1 LKIWKLNFN
10 NRQIFNLFFFLIT
23 WFFIFLFNYFT
34 LKLFEIGFNNCFDC
48 LDMKIPRYPETWL
61 MFSFTKLNSK
71 IKKNQRI
78 VVTFKESL
86 SIHIVISLFF
96 SSVFFF
102 HFVTLIFFFLF
113 VPFTLYYFEIK
124 LCYLFWLAYSW
135 YQETNLTLNW
145 YSIWQNDM

>member
-1 LKIWKLNFN
+1 
-10 NRQIFNLFFFLIT
+10 
-23 WFFIFLFNYFT
+23 
-34 LKLFEIGFNNCFDC
+34 
-48 LDMKIPRYPETWL
+48 

-71 IKKNQRI
+71 NKKNQRI

-124 LCYLFWLAYSW
+124 LYYLFWLA
-135 YQETNLTLNW
+135 
-145 YSIWQNDM
+145 